1 MAMTRLLTRAAMG
14 LALAIG
20 AGTAQAAIVNGS
32 FLFSVMTGETNGA
45 GFNAVAGAMPFT
57 GSPAS
62 ASFTYTGS
70 LNFDLNQPQ
79 NSTNAGDLN
88 SEFFATATNGGV
100 GADYGITGY
109 SGSGNF
115 GDANAN
121 YVAGLAGFLA
131 GSASASSYNWGSF
144 YTIQLGLLAAGTVLT
159 VTHDDGFSIFQNGV
173 RIGSTTAGPTSRI
186 TEQVT
191 LDATA
196 ETILYYGRQ
205 NGSPSVLIVDAVP
218 PPVPLPA
225 AAWLLLSGLGG
236 LGLLGRRGKKAA

>member
-1 MAMTRLLTRAAMG
+1 MIRLLTRAAMG

-121 YVAGLAGFLA
+121 YVAGLAEETERLVSRSHEFNGESHVEPLR
-131 GSASASSYNWGSF
+131 SALVGHCQR
-144 YTIQLGLLAAGTVLT
+144 TI
-159 VTHDDGFSIFQNGV
+159 
-173 RIGSTTAGPTSRI
+173 
-186 TEQVT
+186 
-191 LDATA
+191 
-196 ETILYYGRQ
+196 Y
-205 NGSPSVLIVDAVP
+205 AV
-218 PPVPLPA
+218 
-225 AAWLLLSGLGG
+225 
-236 LGLLGRRGKKAA
+236 